1 MPLTKVEA
9 GNVVE
14 RLTEVFRTVGYDG
27 ATLSKLSEA
36 TGLQRASLYHRFPGG
51 KREMAEAVLS
61 RAGAWVEANIFDPL
75 AGSGTPKERLERM
88 LRNLDGFYC
97 RGGSPCLLDSLSF
110 GEGGDIFGSHI
121 KEAFSGWIGALARL
135 VVEATGCSRTKARE
149 RAEDVVGRI
158 QGALV
163 LARGTGNRKPFRR
176 MLCQLPELL
185 LAKEEG

>member
-1 MPLTKVEA
+1 MPA
-9 GNVVE
+9 A
-14 RLTEVFRTVGYDG
+14 RLNNEQLLDLLAEVFRQYGFEG
-27 ATLSKLSEA
+27 ASLTAISKV

-61 RAGAWVEANIFDPL
+61 HAGAWVQANILDPL
-75 AGSGTPKERLERM
+75 AGSGTPKKRLERM
-88 LRNLDGFYC
+88 IKKLDAFYS

-121 KEAFSGWIGALARL
+121 KKAFSGWIDALARL
-135 VVEATGCSRTKARE
+135 VVEATGCSRTRARE
-149 RAEDVVGRI
+149 RAEDVVARI

-176 MLCQLPELL
+176 MLNQLPEVL
-185 LAKEEG
+185 LASEEG